1 MKIQWKSNEDQILEN
16 LRNEREI
23 ECFNIINRGEL
34 WYELLNE
41 TQKEELR
48 EWYTAWLDVTETK
61 TIPNK
66 PEWLK

>member
-1 MKIQWKSNEDQILEN
+1 MKIQWKNNEDQILEN
-16 LRNEREI
+16 LRNQREI
-23 ECFNIINRGEL
+23 ECFSIVNRGEF
-34 WYELLNE
+34 WYKLLNE

-48 EWYTAWLDVTETK
+48 KWYLAWLDVPETK

>member
-1 MKIQWKSNEDQILEN
+1 MKIQWKNNEDQILEN
-16 LRNEREI
+16 LRNQREM
-23 ECFNIINRGEL
+23 ECFSIINRGEL
-34 WYELLNE
+34 WYKLLNE

-48 EWYTAWLDVTETK
+48 EWYLAWLEVPETK